1 MKKTTLINSTLSA
14 TIARLGHTDTLA
26 IGDAGL
32 PIPEG
37 PQRVDLA
44 LREGIPPFV
53 RTVETV
59 LEEMTV
65 EKALI
70 NEESAEK
77 SPETRAQLI
86 AVLDKHG
93 IPVESIPHST
103 LKSLL
108 PQTRAVV
115 RTGEYTPFCN
125 VILVAGVAF

>member
-1 MKKTTLINSTLSA
+1 MKKTTLIHSTLSA

-26 IGDAGL
+26 VGDAGL

-37 PQRVDLA
+37 PQRIDLA

-86 AVLDKHG
+86 AVLENHG
-93 IPVESIPHST
+93 IPVESIPHPE
-103 LKSLL
+103 LKSFL

-125 VILVAGVAF
+125 IILVAGVVF

>member
-1 MKKTTLINSTLSA
+1 MKKTTLINSTLSGA
-14 TIARLGHTDTLA
+14 ISRLGHTDMLA
-26 IGDAGL
+26 VGDAGL

-37 PQRVDLA
+37 PERIDLA
-44 LREGIPPFV
+44 LRKGIPPFV

-59 LEEMTV
+59 LEEMIV

-77 SPETRAQLI
+77 SPETRSEL
-86 AVLDKHG
+86 LSLLEKYG

-103 LKSLL
+103 LKSYL
-108 PQTRAVV
+108 PETRAVV

-125 VILVAGVAF
+125 IILVAGVAF